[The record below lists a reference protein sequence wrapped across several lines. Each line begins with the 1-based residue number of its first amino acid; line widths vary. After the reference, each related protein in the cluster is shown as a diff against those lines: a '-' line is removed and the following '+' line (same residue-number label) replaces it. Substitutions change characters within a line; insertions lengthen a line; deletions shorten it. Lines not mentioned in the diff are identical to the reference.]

1 MASFAGA
8 SPPSSSLTGMSH
20 PKVVDLLAK
29 IASGDKPSHIDLS
42 NCGLQEIPEQI
53 YDLGDAVE
61 MLNLGGNE
69 LSDLPD
75 SIARLTKLRILFF
88 AQNNFRCIPRIL
100 GTLSSLYMLS
110 FKSNH
115 IETIHPDALSPSV
128 GWLILTNNHIT
139 QLPATIG
146 NLKVSTPTYEL
157 HLTLAL
163 ALMTKYLTYHN
174 DFNNH
179 IAWHVL
185 QNMVVPST

>member
-1 MASFAGA
+1 MASFA
-8 SPPSSSLTGMSH
+8 SSSSSSTATH

-29 IASGDKPSHIDLS
+29 IATGDKPSHIDLS
-42 NCGLQEIPEQI
+42 NCGLHEIPEQI
-53 YDLGDAVE
+53 YELGDAVE
-61 MLNLGGNE
+61 MLNLGGNQ

-128 GWLILTNNHIT
+128 GWLILTDNHIT

-146 NLKVSTPTYEL
+146 NLKVRNIHQRTSLYVCSIL
-157 HLTLAL
+157 YNVF
-163 ALMTKYLTYHN
+163 MTS
-174 DFNNH
+174 DF
-179 IAWHVL
+179 
-185 QNMVVPST
+185 